1 MSKFEIEQKVCDIAG
16 VKVGGQPGE
25 YPTVLIGTIFYEGHR
40 IVKDPVEGEF
50 DAERAGLLID
60 RLGEIAGKTGNP
72 YMLDVVGSATTA
84 IQRYIDFVADATD
97 APILVDSTSADV
109 KISGVRHAAEIGLL
123 DRIIYNS
130 VTHHVKEEEIK
141 AIRDVGAKSAVILA
155 YNPKNVWPR
164 GRVEILQGTSSER
177 GLLKA
182 AEEAGIENILVDTAV
197 LDVPSIGLAA
207 EAISL
212 VKEEFGLPSG
222 GGPLN
227 AVLEWKRGEELCD
240 EARDACAVSAVVTMQ
255 NAGANFILYGP
266 IGKARVVFPAAAMTD
281 ATIAYAARQHGV
293 RPKTK
298 EHPLYKI
305 F

>member
-1 MSKFEIEQKVCDIAG
+1 MPKFESQQKVFDIAG

-25 YPTVLIGTIFYEGHR
+25 YPTVLIGSVFYEGHK
-40 IVKDPVEGEF
+40 IVKDPLRGEF
-50 DAERAGLLID
+50 DAKQAGSLID
-60 RLGEIAGKTGNP
+60 RVNEIAAKTGNP

-97 APILVDSTSADV
+97 APILVDSTLADV
-109 KISGVRHAAEIGLL
+109 KIAGIRYAAETGLL
-123 DRIIYNS
+123 DRIVYNS
-130 VTHHVKEEEIK
+130 ITHHAKKEEIEALRNIK
-141 AIRDVGAKSAVILA
+141 AKSAVVLA
-155 YNPKNVWPR
+155 YNPRNVWPR
-164 GRVEILQGTSSER
+164 GRVEILQGDPPER
-177 GLLKA
+177 GLLKV

-197 LDVPSIGLAA
+197 LDAPSIGLAA
-207 EAISL
+207 EAVSL
-212 VKEEFGLPSG
+212 VKEEFGLPCG

-227 AVLEWKRGEELCD
+227 AILEWRRVEELGD
-240 EARDACAVSAVVTMQ
+240 HAQDACAASAVVTMQ

-266 IGKARVVFPAAAMTD
+266 IGKANVIFPAAAIAD
-281 ATIAYAARQHGV
+281 ATIAYAARLHGV